1 MDELNKT
8 AATKPE
14 TRPEAAKLQ
23 DAPRRRVGSLTMG
36 ACLIAAGIFF
46 LCYYF
51 VPGFDWQLVVR
62 IAPAAALVLLGCEVL
77 FFAARPGRWKYDFVS
92 VLVCLGLIAVCM
104 CLSFLPM
111 VWSEIDPARGQN
123 EMKLSK
129 AYTTQVYEAL
139 RKENP
144 DLRLRDVYTDLY
156 LYANSVDD
164 LQELQPGDGHLSL
177 TVMLYGPYDSTGAF
191 AQDCRSVAG
200 TVRAGTLQP
209 DELRIVWSPDNDPGQ
224 SLDSGTLQRVEQY
237 TLELD
242 GTVQLDW
249 TADEMERQVEV
260 QYLMDEENEPEE
272 DTAPSEEAEPEAAV
286 YSQSRGRELWESFEK
301 ILGVCEDERTDL
313 LLIAGDLFHRQPLVR
328 ELKEVNY
335 LFSELTATKVVLI
348 AGNHDH
354 LQKDSNYRSFEWN
367 DNVYP
372 LFGKKL
378 EYVDFPELETAVYG
392 LSYYEREICQP
403 LYDDVAAAGIE
414 KNEIL
419 LAHGGDDRH
428 IPFDKKK
435 LSRSG
440 FSYIAL
446 GHIHKPQ
453 ALQKDKMIY
462 AGALE
467 PIDQNDVG
475 QHGYVKGELKDGKAA
490 IQWIPFAGR
499 EYIHSSV
506 EVERSDTEGSIR
518 KRVKQLINEYGNENI
533 YKITLAGKRDPDIAF
548 EVNHLAEEG
557 CVLEILDE
565 TIPAYDFEKLYA
577 ENKETLLGRYIEKF
591 AGCEEGSVEYCALC
605 EGVEALLTGNRG

>member
-1 MDELNKT
+1 MDEPNKT
-8 AATKPE
+8 AATEPE

-92 VLVCLGLIAVCM
+92 VLVCLVLIAVCM

-144 DLRLRDVYTDLY
+144 DLRLRDVYTNLY
-156 LYANSVDD
+156 LYSNDVNA
-164 LQELQPGDGHLSL
+164 LQEMQPGDGHLSL

-242 GTVQLDW
+242 GMVQLDW

-260 QYLMDEENEPEE
+260 QYLLDEENEPEE
-272 DTAPSEEAEPEAAV
+272 EAAF
-286 YSQSRGRELWESFEK
+286 REETESE
-301 ILGVCEDERTDL
+301 
-313 LLIAGDLFHRQPLVR
+313 
-328 ELKEVNY
+328 
-335 LFSELTATKVVLI
+335 
-348 AGNHDH
+348 
-354 LQKDSNYRSFEWN
+354 
-367 DNVYP
+367 
-372 LFGKKL
+372 
-378 EYVDFPELETAVYG
+378 
-392 LSYYEREICQP
+392 
-403 LYDDVAAAGIE
+403 AAA
-414 KNEIL
+414 
-419 LAHGGDDRH
+419 
-428 IPFDKKK
+428 
-435 LSRSG
+435 
-440 FSYIAL
+440 
-446 GHIHKPQ
+446 
-453 ALQKDKMIY
+453 
-462 AGALE
+462 
-467 PIDQNDVG
+467 
-475 QHGYVKGELKDGKAA
+475 
-490 IQWIPFAGR
+490 
-499 EYIHSSV
+499 
-506 EVERSDTEGSIR
+506 
-518 KRVKQLINEYGNENI
+518 
-533 YKITLAGKRDPDIAF
+533 
-548 EVNHLAEEG
+548 
-557 CVLEILDE
+557 
-565 TIPAYDFEKLYA
+565 
-577 ENKETLLGRYIEKF
+577 
-591 AGCEEGSVEYCALC
+591 
-605 EGVEALLTGNRG
+605 

>member
-1 MDELNKT
+1 MDEPNKT
-8 AATKPE
+8 AATEPE

-23 DAPRRRVGSLTMG
+23 DAPRRRVGSLTLG

-92 VLVCLGLIAVCM
+92 VLVCLVLIAC
-104 CLSFLPM
+104 CFGLSLLPA
-111 VWSEIDPARGQN
+111 VWDEIDPARGQN

-156 LYANSVDD
+156 LYSNDVNA
-164 LQELQPGDGHLSL
+164 LQEMQPGDGHLSL

-260 QYLMDEENEPEE
+260 QYLLDEENEPEE

-286 YSQSRGRELWESFEK
+286 
-301 ILGVCEDERTDL
+301 
-313 LLIAGDLFHRQPLVR
+313 
-328 ELKEVNY
+328 
-335 LFSELTATKVVLI
+335 
-348 AGNHDH
+348 
-354 LQKDSNYRSFEWN
+354 
-367 DNVYP
+367 
-372 LFGKKL
+372 
-378 EYVDFPELETAVYG
+378 
-392 LSYYEREICQP
+392 
-403 LYDDVAAAGIE
+403 
-414 KNEIL
+414 
-419 LAHGGDDRH
+419 
-428 IPFDKKK
+428 
-435 LSRSG
+435 
-440 FSYIAL
+440 
-446 GHIHKPQ
+446 
-453 ALQKDKMIY
+453 
-462 AGALE
+462 
-467 PIDQNDVG
+467 
-475 QHGYVKGELKDGKAA
+475 
-490 IQWIPFAGR
+490 
-499 EYIHSSV
+499 
-506 EVERSDTEGSIR
+506 
-518 KRVKQLINEYGNENI
+518 
-533 YKITLAGKRDPDIAF
+533 
-548 EVNHLAEEG
+548 
-557 CVLEILDE
+557 
-565 TIPAYDFEKLYA
+565 
-577 ENKETLLGRYIEKF
+577 
-591 AGCEEGSVEYCALC
+591 
-605 EGVEALLTGNRG
+605 

>member
-1 MDELNKT
+1 MDEQNKFDLENESET
-8 AATKPE
+8 AENTASRTIRRSAP
-14 TRPEAAKLQ
+14 PS
-23 DAPRRRVGSLTMG
+23 DAPRRRVGSLTLG

-156 LYANSVDD
+156 LYSNDVNA
-164 LQELQPGDGHLSL
+164 LQEMQPGDGHLSL

-260 QYLMDEENEPEE
+260 QYLLDEENEPEE

-286 YSQSRGRELWESFEK
+286 
-301 ILGVCEDERTDL
+301 
-313 LLIAGDLFHRQPLVR
+313 
-328 ELKEVNY
+328 
-335 LFSELTATKVVLI
+335 
-348 AGNHDH
+348 
-354 LQKDSNYRSFEWN
+354 
-367 DNVYP
+367 
-372 LFGKKL
+372 
-378 EYVDFPELETAVYG
+378 
-392 LSYYEREICQP
+392 
-403 LYDDVAAAGIE
+403 
-414 KNEIL
+414 
-419 LAHGGDDRH
+419 
-428 IPFDKKK
+428 
-435 LSRSG
+435 
-440 FSYIAL
+440 
-446 GHIHKPQ
+446 
-453 ALQKDKMIY
+453 
-462 AGALE
+462 
-467 PIDQNDVG
+467 
-475 QHGYVKGELKDGKAA
+475 
-490 IQWIPFAGR
+490 
-499 EYIHSSV
+499 
-506 EVERSDTEGSIR
+506 
-518 KRVKQLINEYGNENI
+518 
-533 YKITLAGKRDPDIAF
+533 
-548 EVNHLAEEG
+548 
-557 CVLEILDE
+557 
-565 TIPAYDFEKLYA
+565 
-577 ENKETLLGRYIEKF
+577 
-591 AGCEEGSVEYCALC
+591 
-605 EGVEALLTGNRG
+605 

>member
-1 MDELNKT
+1 MDEPNKT
-8 AATKPE
+8 AATEPE

-23 DAPRRRVGSLTMG
+23 DAPRRRVGSLTLG

-92 VLVCLGLIAVCM
+92 VLVCLVLIAC
-104 CLSFLPM
+104 CFGLSLLPA
-111 VWSEIDPARGQN
+111 VWDEIDPARGQN

-164 LQELQPGDGHLSL
+164 LQELQPSDGHLSL

-260 QYLMDEENEPEE
+260 QYLLDEENEPEE
-272 DTAPSEEAEPEAAV
+272 DTAPSEEAEPEAA
-286 YSQSRGRELWESFEK
+286 
-301 ILGVCEDERTDL
+301 
-313 LLIAGDLFHRQPLVR
+313 A
-328 ELKEVNY
+328 
-335 LFSELTATKVVLI
+335 
-348 AGNHDH
+348 
-354 LQKDSNYRSFEWN
+354 
-367 DNVYP
+367 
-372 LFGKKL
+372 
-378 EYVDFPELETAVYG
+378 
-392 LSYYEREICQP
+392 
-403 LYDDVAAAGIE
+403 
-414 KNEIL
+414 
-419 LAHGGDDRH
+419 
-428 IPFDKKK
+428 
-435 LSRSG
+435 
-440 FSYIAL
+440 
-446 GHIHKPQ
+446 
-453 ALQKDKMIY
+453 
-462 AGALE
+462 
-467 PIDQNDVG
+467 
-475 QHGYVKGELKDGKAA
+475 
-490 IQWIPFAGR
+490 
-499 EYIHSSV
+499 
-506 EVERSDTEGSIR
+506 
-518 KRVKQLINEYGNENI
+518 
-533 YKITLAGKRDPDIAF
+533 
-548 EVNHLAEEG
+548 
-557 CVLEILDE
+557 
-565 TIPAYDFEKLYA
+565 
-577 ENKETLLGRYIEKF
+577 
-591 AGCEEGSVEYCALC
+591 
-605 EGVEALLTGNRG
+605 

>member
-8 AATKPE
+8 AATEPE

-23 DAPRRRVGSLTMG
+23 DAPRRRVGSLTLG

-92 VLVCLGLIAVCM
+92 VLVCLVLIAC
-104 CLSFLPM
+104 CFGLSLLPA
-111 VWSEIDPARGQN
+111 VWDEIDPARGQN

-156 LYANSVDD
+156 LYSNDVNA
-164 LQELQPGDGHLSL
+164 LQEMQPGDGHLSL

-260 QYLMDEENEPEE
+260 QYLLDEENEPEE
-272 DTAPSEEAEPEAAV
+272 DTAPGEEAEPEAAV
-286 YSQSRGRELWESFEK
+286 
-301 ILGVCEDERTDL
+301 
-313 LLIAGDLFHRQPLVR
+313 
-328 ELKEVNY
+328 
-335 LFSELTATKVVLI
+335 
-348 AGNHDH
+348 
-354 LQKDSNYRSFEWN
+354 
-367 DNVYP
+367 
-372 LFGKKL
+372 
-378 EYVDFPELETAVYG
+378 
-392 LSYYEREICQP
+392 
-403 LYDDVAAAGIE
+403 
-414 KNEIL
+414 
-419 LAHGGDDRH
+419 
-428 IPFDKKK
+428 
-435 LSRSG
+435 
-440 FSYIAL
+440 
-446 GHIHKPQ
+446 
-453 ALQKDKMIY
+453 
-462 AGALE
+462 
-467 PIDQNDVG
+467 
-475 QHGYVKGELKDGKAA
+475 
-490 IQWIPFAGR
+490 
-499 EYIHSSV
+499 
-506 EVERSDTEGSIR
+506 
-518 KRVKQLINEYGNENI
+518 
-533 YKITLAGKRDPDIAF
+533 
-548 EVNHLAEEG
+548 
-557 CVLEILDE
+557 
-565 TIPAYDFEKLYA
+565 
-577 ENKETLLGRYIEKF
+577 
-591 AGCEEGSVEYCALC
+591 
-605 EGVEALLTGNRG
+605 